1 MKLPSYLTSLLALG
15 ILALGILALTASGQ
29 GYTPNPAAEAS
40 HQRQQLEQQ
49 RLDIQRLQE
58 EQRRTARAAADA
70 CYYTYRPVKV
80 PERYPSPIQTPV
92 APAAQDRTHIDRYIQ
107 RVMANPTL
115 SHAAKLRIVR
125 PLLGE

>member
-1 MKLPSYLTSLLALG
+1 MKLPSYLVTPVIA
-15 ILALGILALTASGQ
+15 AVALALTASAVFGQ

-40 HQRQQLEQQ
+40 RQRQQLEQQ

-70 CYYTYRPVKV
+70 CLYTYRPVKA

-92 APAAQDRTHIDRYIQ
+92 APTAQGQTHIDRYIQ
-107 RVMANPTL
+107 RVMADPTL
-115 SHAAKLRIVR
+115 SHATKLRIVR